1 MTTLIWVYAVYL
13 LVCLCV
19 TVWVGRTLQRN
30 APIFLKDGSE
40 DGKEFAGSL
49 THLLTV
55 GFYLIN
61 VGAISLALKYGDP
74 VSDLAGAVELLS
86 TKVGVILLV
95 LGLVHSL
102 ILAKLTVI
110 RRNVEF
116 DLRHRA
122 KAAAVPATDDVF
134 ITEPS

>member
-1 MTTLIWVYAVYL
+1 MTTLVWVYSAYL
-13 LVCLCV
+13 IVCLVV

-30 APIFLKDGSE
+30 APVFLQDGTE
-40 DGKEFAGSL
+40 DGKEFADSL
-49 THLLTV
+49 VHLLTV

-74 VSDLAGAVELLS
+74 VNDLTGAVELLS
-86 TKVGVILLV
+86 TKVGIILLV

-122 KAAAVPATDDVF
+122 TASVAARASD
-134 ITEPS
+134 IEPVR

>member
-1 MTTLIWVYAVYL
+1 MTTLIWVYAAYL
-13 LVCLCV
+13 IVCLCV

-30 APIFLKDGSE
+30 APVFLKDGTE
-40 DGKEFAGSL
+40 NGKEFADSL
-49 THLLTV
+49 VHLLTV

-74 VSDLAGAVELLS
+74 VNDLTGAVELLS
-86 TKVGVILLV
+86 TKVGMILLV
-95 LGLVHSL
+95 LGLVHSA

-122 KAAAVPATDDVF
+122 TESVAGRASATGPV
-134 ITEPS
+134 

>member
-1 MTTLIWVYAVYL
+1 MTTLIWVYTAYL
-13 LVCLCV
+13 IVCLCV

-30 APIFLKDGSE
+30 APVFLKDGTD
-40 DGKEFAGSL
+40 DGKEFADSL
-49 THLLTV
+49 VHLLTV

-74 VSDLAGAVELLS
+74 VNDLTGAVELLS
-86 TKVGVILLV
+86 TKVGIILLV
-95 LGLVHSL
+95 LGLVHSV

-116 DLRHRA
+116 DVRHRA
-122 KAAAVPATDDVF
+122 
-134 ITEPS
+134 TELVAGRASDKGPVR

>member
-1 MTTLIWVYAVYL
+1 MTTLIWVYATYL

-30 APIFLKDGSE
+30 APVFLKDGSE
-40 DGKEFAGSL
+40 DGKEFADSL
-49 THLLTV
+49 VHLLTV

-74 VSDLAGAVELLS
+74 VSDLTGAVELLS

-95 LGLVHSL
+95 LGLVHSV

-116 DLRHRA
+116 DLRHRTTA
-122 KAAAVPATDDVF
+122 PVTGRLSE
-134 ITEPS
+134 TELSR

>member
-1 MTTLIWVYAVYL
+1 MTTLIWVYAAYL
-13 LVCLCV
+13 IVCLCV

-30 APIFLKDGSE
+30 APVFLKDGTD
-40 DGKEFAGSL
+40 DGKEFADSL
-49 THLLTV
+49 VHLLTV

-74 VSDLAGAVELLS
+74 VNDLTGAVELLS
-86 TKVGVILLV
+86 TKVGIILLV
-95 LGLVHSL
+95 LGLVHSV

-116 DLRHRA
+116 DVRHRA
-122 KAAAVPATDDVF
+122 
-134 ITEPS
+134 TELVAGRASDKGPVR

>member
-1 MTTLIWVYAVYL
+1 MTTLIWVYAAYL
-13 LVCLCV
+13 IVCLCV

-30 APIFLKDGSE
+30 APVFLKYGTE
-40 DGKEFAGSL
+40 NGKEFADSL
-49 THLLTV
+49 VHLLTV

-74 VSDLAGAVELLS
+74 VNDLTGAVELLS
-86 TKVGVILLV
+86 TKVGMILLV
-95 LGLVHSL
+95 LGLVHSA

-122 KAAAVPATDDVF
+122 TESVAGRASATGPV
-134 ITEPS
+134 